1 VANFL
6 FILFWLKIANR
17 SLKRLNLK
25 ITKLSEA
32 HSLLENPR
40 EPPELVRLVVNL
52 RFFGDAAANFLAWLP
67 LFFGVATELFLA
79 MLSNFFG
86 LAAAIFFLA
95 MLP

>member
-1 VANFL
+1 L

-52 RFFGDAAANFLAWLP
+52 RFFGDAAANFLAWLS
-67 LFFGVATELFLA
+67 LFFWRGCRHFLA
-79 MLSNFFG
+79 MLPIFSS
-86 LAAAIFFLA
+86 LPAVIFFLA